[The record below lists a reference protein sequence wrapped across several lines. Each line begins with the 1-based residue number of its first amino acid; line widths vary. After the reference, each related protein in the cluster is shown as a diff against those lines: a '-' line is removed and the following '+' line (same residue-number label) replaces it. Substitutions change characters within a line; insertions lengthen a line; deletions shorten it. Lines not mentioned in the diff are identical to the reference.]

1 MFLFVLGIIAT
12 IVLFFVLGI
21 EFTDEAVEF
30 HFRGRQVFS
39 LFGLLICLLGCVRTV
54 PTGCTGIL
62 TTFGR
67 VESQTLDAGM
77 HFVQPWV
84 KVVKMDNRVQ
94 KAQVDLNCFSSD
106 IQEVTLT
113 YTVNYQ
119 INKKNAQDIYRTIGS
134 NYYDTVIVPR
144 VQEAVKAGFAKYT
157 ANELIE
163 DRNKV
168 ASLIEEN
175 LIDDLA
181 GYNIELVATAIEN
194 IDFSDEFTNAA
205 EAKVTAAQ
213 NKLTAK
219 TEQERLNLEAEA
231 EAKRKVTAAQA
242 EADSAIVAA
251 KADAEVAQIQADSAE
266 YQGKKDA
273 AIMSSVGSQLDA
285 HPQLIQY
292 YYVKGWNGKLPE
304 TMLSDKINTLFQLS
318 Q

>member
-1 MFLFVLGIIAT
+1 MFLFVLGIIVT

-21 EFTDEAVEF
+21 TVSDEAIEF
-30 HFRGRQVFS
+30 GVRKRQFLAV
-39 LFGLLICLLGCVRTV
+39 FGLVICLLGCIRTV
-54 PTGCTGIL
+54 PTGSTGIV

-67 VESQTLDAGM
+67 VESQTLDAGI
-77 HFVQPWV
+77 HFLEPWK

-94 KAQVDLNCFSSD
+94 KAQIDLQCFSSD
-106 IQEVTLT
+106 IQEVTVM

-119 INKKNAQDIYRTIGS
+119 INKSNAQEIYRTIGT

-144 VQEAVKAGFAKYT
+144 VQEAVKAAFAKYT

-163 DRNKV
+163 DRNVV
-168 ASLIEEN
+168 AEIIESD
-175 LIDDLA
+175 LTDDLA
-181 GYNIELVATAIEN
+181 GYNIELIATAIEN

-213 NKLTAK
+213 NKLTAQ

-231 EAKRKVTAAQA
+231 EANRKVVAAQA
-242 EADSAIVAA
+242 EADSAVVAA

-273 AIMSSVGSQLDA
+273 AIMSAVGEQLNA
-285 HPQLIQY
+285 HPDLIQY
-292 YYVKGWNGKLPE
+292 YYIKGWDGKLPK
-304 TMLSDKINTLFQLS
+304 TMLSDKMNTLFQLS

>member
-12 IVLFFVLGI
+12 IALFFVLGI
-21 EFTDEAVEF
+21 ELTDEAVEF
-30 HFRGRQVFS
+30 HLRGRQIFS
-39 LFGLLICLLGCVRTV
+39 LFGLLLCLLSCVRTV
-54 PTGCTGIL
+54 PTGCTGIM

-119 INKKNAQDIYRTIGS
+119 INKQNAQDIYRTIGS

-194 IDFSDEFTNAA
+194 IDFSDEFTSAA

-213 NKLTAK
+213 NKLTAQ

-273 AIMSSVGSQLDA
+273 AIMSAVGDQLNV
-285 HPQLIQY
+285 HPELVQY
-292 YYVKGWNGKLPE
+292 YYVKGWDGKLPE
-304 TMLSDKINTLFQLS
+304 TMLSDKINTLFQLN

>member
-12 IVLFFVLGI
+12 IALFFVSGI
-21 EFTDEAVEF
+21 KLTDDAVEF
-30 HFRGRQVFS
+30 HFQGRQLLS
-39 LFGLLICLLGCVRTV
+39 LFGLLICLLSCVRTV
-54 PTGCTGIL
+54 PTGCTGII

-67 VESQTLDAGM
+67 VESQTLDSGM

-94 KAQVDLNCFSSD
+94 KAQVDLSCFSSD

-119 INKKNAQDIYRTIGS
+119 INKQNAQDIYRTIGS

-194 IDFSDEFTNAA
+194 IDFSDEFTSAA
-205 EAKVTAAQ
+205 EKKVTAAQ
-213 NKLTAK
+213 NKLTAQ
-219 TEQERLNLEAEA
+219 TEQERLNLEAES

-273 AIMSSVGSQLDA
+273 AIMSAVGDQLNM
-285 HPQLIQY
+285 HPELVQY
-292 YYVKGWNGKLPE
+292 YYVKGWDGKLPE
-304 TMLSDKINTLFQLS
+304 TMLSDKMNTLFQLN

>member
-21 EFTDEAVEF
+21 ELTDEAVEF
-30 HFRGRQVFS
+30 HCRGRQVFS

>member
-1 MFLFVLGIIAT
+1 M
-12 IVLFFVLGI
+12 
-21 EFTDEAVEF
+21 
-30 HFRGRQVFS
+30 
-39 LFGLLICLLGCVRTV
+39 
-54 PTGCTGIL
+54 
-62 TTFGR
+62 
-67 VESQTLDAGM
+67 
-77 HFVQPWV
+77 
-84 KVVKMDNRVQ
+84 
-94 KAQVDLNCFSSD
+94 
-106 IQEVTLT
+106 
-113 YTVNYQ
+113 
-119 INKKNAQDIYRTIGS
+119 
-134 NYYDTVIVPR
+134 PR

>member
-21 EFTDEAVEF
+21 EFTDDAVEM
-30 HFRGRQVFS
+30 HFRKRQFLAV
-39 LFGLLICLLGCVRTV
+39 FGLILCGFGCVRTV
-54 PTGCTGIL
+54 PTGYTGIL

-67 VESQTLDAGM
+67 VESQTLDAGIA
-77 HFVQPWV
+77 FVEPWQ

-94 KAQVDLNCFSSD
+94 KAQVDMTCFSKD

-119 INKKNAQDIYRTIGS
+119 ISQQNAQDIYRTIGS

-168 ASLIEEN
+168 AALIQTD

-181 GYNIELVATAIEN
+181 SYNIRLTATAIEN
-194 IDFSDEFTNAA
+194 IDFSDEFTSAA
-205 EAKVTAAQ
+205 EAKVTAVQ

-304 TMLSDKINTLFQLS
+304 TMLSDKIDTLFQLS